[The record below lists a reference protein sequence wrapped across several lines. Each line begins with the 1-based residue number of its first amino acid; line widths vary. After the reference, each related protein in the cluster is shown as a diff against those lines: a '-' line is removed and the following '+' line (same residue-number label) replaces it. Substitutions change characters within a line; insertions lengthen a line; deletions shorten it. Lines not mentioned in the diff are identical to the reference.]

1 MCRAGPPLGTTADSP
16 ASTTALHGKWPTVT
30 LRIPRRV
37 GFSLCR
43 RHHST
48 TMSIKRSPMRNRFVL
63 FSSALIVFTV
73 AVFLFEA
80 HLFEAHAGAP
90 QLAPEHCGF
99 WTTIDAGLS
108 CR

>member
-1 MCRAGPPLGTTADSP
+1 
-16 ASTTALHGKWPTVT
+16 
-30 LRIPRRV
+30 
-37 GFSLCR
+37 
-43 RHHST
+43 
-48 TMSIKRSPMRNRFVL
+48 MSIKRNPMRNRFVL

-80 HLFEAHAGAP
+80 HLFEAHLFEVHAGAP
-90 QLAPEHCGF
+90 QVAPEHCGF

>member
-1 MCRAGPPLGTTADSP
+1 
-16 ASTTALHGKWPTVT
+16 
-30 LRIPRRV
+30 
-37 GFSLCR
+37 
-43 RHHST
+43 
-48 TMSIKRSPMRNRFVL
+48 MSIKRNPMRNRLVL

-90 QLAPEHCGF
+90 EHCGF

>member
-1 MCRAGPPLGTTADSP
+1 
-16 ASTTALHGKWPTVT
+16 
-30 LRIPRRV
+30 
-37 GFSLCR
+37 
-43 RHHST
+43 
-48 TMSIKRSPMRNRFVL
+48 MSIKRNPMRNRFVL

>member
-1 MCRAGPPLGTTADSP
+1 MWRAGPPEGTTADSP
-16 ASTTALHGKWPTVT
+16 ASTTALHGVWPTVN
-30 LRIPRRV
+30 LRIARRD
-37 GFSLCR
+37 GFSPRR

-48 TMSIKRSPMRNRFVL
+48 TMSIKRNPMRNRFVL

-90 QLAPEHCGF
+90 EHCGF

>member
-1 MCRAGPPLGTTADSP
+1 MNLRTARRD
-16 ASTTALHGKWPTVT
+16 GFN
-30 LRIPRRV
+30 PRQ
-37 GFSLCR
+37 

-48 TMSIKRSPMRNRFVL
+48 TMSIKRNPMRNRFAL

-73 AVFLFEA
+73 AVF
-80 HLFEAHAGAP
+80 LFEAHAGAP

>member
-1 MCRAGPPLGTTADSP
+1 
-16 ASTTALHGKWPTVT
+16 
-30 LRIPRRV
+30 
-37 GFSLCR
+37 
-43 RHHST
+43 
-48 TMSIKRSPMRNRFVL
+48 MRNRFVL

-80 HLFEAHAGAP
+80 HLFEAYAGAP

>member
-1 MCRAGPPLGTTADSP
+1 
-16 ASTTALHGKWPTVT
+16 
-30 LRIPRRV
+30 
-37 GFSLCR
+37 
-43 RHHST
+43 
-48 TMSIKRSPMRNRFVL
+48 MRNRFVL

-73 AVFLFEA
+73 AIFLFEA

-90 QLAPEHCGF
+90 QRAPEHCGF